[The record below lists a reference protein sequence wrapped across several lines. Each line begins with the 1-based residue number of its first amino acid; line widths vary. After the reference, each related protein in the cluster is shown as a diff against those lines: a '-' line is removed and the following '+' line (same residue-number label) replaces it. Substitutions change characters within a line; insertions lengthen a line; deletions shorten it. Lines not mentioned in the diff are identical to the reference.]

1 MLSMTTVNIA
11 APTNNSQP
19 VAAPNL
25 GIPEVTEQGN
35 LVFKGIFLKPNS
47 FHPEEL
53 AIDKDQ
59 PPSVRELREHIKRLQ
74 KQLIQEQKQLAQL
87 QLQASDDPS
96 KMVEVQAKQASIVTL
111 TGLIMAATSQL
122 MEALNKIG
130 GSSAG
135 GMVDIVA

>member
-1 MLSMTTVNIA
+1 MLGVLNFNVAVPNDS
-11 APTNNSQP
+11 SKS
-19 VAAPNL
+19 VAALHL
-25 GIPEVTEQGN
+25 GNPEVTEQGS
-35 LVFKGIFLKPNS
+35 LVFKGVFLKSNNL
-47 FHPEEL
+47 HPEEL
-53 AIDKDQ
+53 AVDKNE

-87 QLQASDDPS
+87 QLQSSDDPS

-111 TGLIMAATSQL
+111 TDLIMAATSQL

-135 GMVDIVA
+135 GMVDTVA